1 MYSEINKIMKKV
13 IPFFVSLVFLA
24 ACGKSKLEF
33 DATGSFEADE
43 ILVSSE
49 AIGQIQKLTF
59 HEGDLVKE
67 GQYLGYVDSTQLQLR
82 LEQLNA
88 QIGSIQAR
96 KPEVLTQLKVYDDQ
110 LALWKIKRE
119 TLLKEKLRFENLVQQ
134 KAAPSKQL
142 DDILSQLEEINA
154 QVELVKQQKLAAA
167 SNLNVQVKGLNQDPQ
182 SLMLQKNQLRDQL
195 SKYRLVA
202 PVSGTILTQYV
213 NEKELAV
220 MGKPLYKIAKLDTL
234 TLRAY
239 ITGDQFSAIKLGQ
252 KVQVYVDKGE
262 DYQSYP
268 GTIYWISDKAEF
280 TPKTI
285 QTKKE
290 RANLVYAIKVR
301 VPNKDGLLKI
311 GMTSELK
318 WN

>member
-1 MYSEINKIMKKV
+1 MKKV
-13 IPFFVSLVFLA
+13 IPFFVTLIFLA
-24 ACGKSKLEF
+24 SCGNSKLEF

-49 AIGQIQKLTF
+49 AMGQIQKLTF
-59 HEGDLVKE
+59 HEGDQVRE
-67 GQYLGYVDSTQLQLR
+67 GQYLGYIDSTQLQLR
-82 LEQLNA
+82 LEQINA

-96 KPEVLTQLKVYDDQ
+96 RPEVLTQLKVYDDQ
-110 LALWKIKRE
+110 LSLWKIKRE

-142 DDILSQLEEINA
+142 DDILSQLEELNA
-154 QVELVKQQKLAAA
+154 QMELVKQQKLAAA

-182 SLMLQKNQLRDQL
+182 ALIVQKYQLQDQIK
-195 SKYRLVA
+195 KYRLTA
-202 PVSGTILTQYV
+202 PASGTILSQFV

-220 MGKPLYKIAKLDTL
+220 IGKPLFKIAKLDTL

-268 GTIYWISDKAEF
+268 GTIYWIADKAEF

-311 GMTSELK
+311 GMSSELK